1 MTDLLVLPDP
11 EDVARHTADTIAWRI
26 GDARKERREVHIA
39 LAGGRT
45 PQRAYELLAGI
56 EGSWSHMHLWLG
68 DERCVPHDHPDSNAR
83 MIVESLYASARAEP
97 PRLHKL
103 PHPEMPEDAAWLYG
117 LEVRDRVPGVV
128 FDLMLLGM
136 GPDGHTA
143 SLFPGHPVLDATE
156 APCVAVRDAPK
167 PPPERV
173 TLTLPVLRRAR
184 HTMLLVT
191 GADKR
196 DALARVVAGDRAL
209 PVALLG
215 DDLNEIVCDVAAAP
229 GA

>member
-1 MTDLLVLPDP
+1 
-11 EDVARHTADTIAWRI
+11 
-26 GDARKERREVHIA
+26 
-39 LAGGRT
+39 
-45 PQRAYELLAGI
+45 
-56 EGSWSHMHLWLG
+56 
-68 DERCVPHDHPDSNAR
+68 
-83 MIVESLYASARAEP
+83 
-97 PRLHKL
+97 
-103 PHPEMPEDAAWLYG
+103 
-117 LEVRDRVPGVV
+117 
-128 FDLMLLGM
+128 
-136 GPDGHTA
+136 
-143 SLFPGHPVLDATE
+143 
-156 APCVAVRDAPK
+156 VRDAPK

-196 DALARVVAGDRAL
+196 DALARAVAGDRSL